1 MTTPGHTANHMAYAF
16 KENNVL
22 FSGDHVMA
30 WSTPVVAPPDGS
42 MGDYMAS
49 LQKLAKRTEPIY
61 FPGHGPAVSNAPR
74 FVAAYILHRK
84 AREASIL
91 NRLQRARATSR
102 RWCSAI
108 YANLDPRLLKAA
120 GMSVLAHLE
129 DLVARGA
136 VATNGPPSIAGRY
149 RWPERRRLW
158 PPAAAWRP
166 WRASAASSAAATAA
180 VPRARPSRRSAV
192 RRSSMSSSRLRMRA
206 ALVPKS
212 WRP

>member
-1 MTTPGHTANHMAYAF
+1 MVSGAGWTLEAVTTPGHTANHMAFAF

-49 LQKLAKRTEPIY
+49 LQKLSKRTEPTY
-61 FPGHGPAVSNAPR
+61 FPGHGPAVNNAPR

-91 NRLQRARATSR
+91 NRLQNGESDIPTLVN
-102 RWCSAI
+102 AI
-108 YANLDPRLLKAA
+108 YSTLDPRLVKAA

-136 VATNGPPSIAGRY
+136 VATNGPASIAGRY
-149 RWPERRRLW
+149 RL
-158 PPAAAWRP
+158 A
-166 WRASAASSAAATAA
+166 
-180 VPRARPSRRSAV
+180 
-192 RRSSMSSSRLRMRA
+192 
-206 ALVPKS
+206 
-212 WRP
+212 